1 MFNRCS
7 DLDFNRG
14 HIKVGFAY
22 TDSGI
27 PYLNENLSY
36 RLSSCYTEPSNPSPL
51 WLIQPI
57 CKGRKSSKSWWTT
70 SAGALALLK
79 GPGEPPKAIRI
90 AFHQTGLLWLNLVG
104 ANQILKCSPKKST
117 EDLRNYGGKRE
128 SLLSILK
135 AFWLL
140 VTSYISPLEACE
152 FNDFWPEKVVDQLPT
167 ANSLFMDGI
176 WKKLGALWHEVIK
189 LILHCP

>member
-1 MFNRCS
+1 MWNLPSEIKMLNWPPKVFHRNDHRAPS
-7 DLDFNRG
+7 ELRNSSFWGTRTLDVQPMQRFGFQPG

-117 EDLRNYGGKRE
+117 EDVRNYGGKHSE
-128 SLLSILK
+128 HS
-135 AFWLL
+135 
-140 VTSYISPLEACE
+140 
-152 FNDFWPEKVVDQLPT
+152 
-167 ANSLFMDGI
+167 
-176 WKKLGALWHEVIK
+176 
-189 LILHCP
+189 